1 MGQVIY
7 DDPDIIHAMHHTS
20 LHVQGIRGVTHTRA
34 RWSGHRLH
42 GEAEIEI
49 DPVLSIR
56 EGIELA
62 DRFKAEMMHHVPA
75 FAAFLVGIRG
85 PEENAQ

>member
-7 DDPDIIHAMHHTS
+7 DDPDIIHAMHHAS
-20 LHVQGIRGVTHTRA
+20 LLVRGIRGVAHTHA
-34 RWSGHRLH
+34 RWSGHCLH
-42 GEAEIEI
+42 GEAELEI
-49 DPVLSIR
+49 DPALSIR

-62 DRFKAEMMHHVPA
+62 ERFRAEVMHIVPA
-75 FAAFLVGIRG
+75 LAAFRVGIRG